1 MGMIWVAYRRDRLY
15 ADALIADPELI
26 EDLLESDDDVTSV
39 DIDKAWHGVHWLL
52 TGSAEPDSSIAS
64 NVIFGGQP
72 VGDPDEEMIQVID
85 EPRVA
90 RIASYLAELDRASL
104 RARFDPQAMIRADV
118 YPSGIWEEPELLE
131 DYLLPPVE
139 QLKEFYS
146 SAAHAN
152 EVVIVTLV

>member
-15 ADALIADPELI
+15 ADALIADHELI

-52 TGSAEPDSSIAS
+52 TGSAEPGNTIAS
-64 NVIFGGQP
+64 DVIFGGQP
-72 VGDPDEEMIQVID
+72 VGDPEEEMIQVIA

-90 RIASYLAELDRASL
+90 RIKTYLAELDEASL
-104 RARFDPQAMIRADV
+104 RARFDPQAMIQADV
-118 YPSGIWEEPELLE
+118 YPTGIWDEPDLLE
-131 DYLLPPVE
+131 EYLLPAVQ

-146 SAAHAN
+146 TAERAD

>member
-52 TGSAEPDSSIAS
+52 TGSAESDSSIAS
-64 NVIFGGQP
+64 DVIFGGQP

-90 RIASYLAELDRASL
+90 RIASYLAELDEASL

-131 DYLLPPVE
+131 DYLLPAVQ
-139 QLKEFYS
+139 QLKEFY
-146 SAAHAN
+146 AAAARTN
-152 EVVIVTLV
+152 EAVIATLV